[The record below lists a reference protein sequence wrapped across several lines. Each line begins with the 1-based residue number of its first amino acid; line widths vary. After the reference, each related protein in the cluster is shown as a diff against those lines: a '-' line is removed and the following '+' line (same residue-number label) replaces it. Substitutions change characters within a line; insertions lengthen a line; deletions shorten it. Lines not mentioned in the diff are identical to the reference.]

1 MAGAAGQDAVRH
13 SHNSA
18 FSAVVRK
25 SFSSFSVDAIL
36 APDARPPRAPEHAH
50 ASPTPPVAESDR
62 DEEDEEEEAPR
73 EEDEEEREVHVDS
86 EEEVVEGEARLAEEE
101 DEGSRRG
108 EATFLRPCVFPTPRD
123 LPLHQGAPH
132 PLVPPSLQPGLWP
145 PLHLLH
151 HHLALRAFAKT
162 PEPPRFQGPV
172 KVQLRK
178 HKPNRKPRT
187 PFTTQQLL
195 SLEKKVPGEAVPQHR
210 RAGRVLRLA
219 QPHRDAGQDLVP
231 EQTRQGEE
239 TEGGGDG
246 AAAVRLPSHGAAQ
259 PPAAPRL
266 APPALPPHPLLPAP
280 PPAGIRPLLLW
291 QLTNPSCSPPMGP
304 SPPPPPAL
312 PRPMVTT
319 LPSPLTSPPQLG
331 PPQVRHSP
339 EGRHG
344 RVHPH

>member
-195 SLEKKVPGEAVPQHR
+195 SLEKKFREKQYLSIAERAEFSASLSLTETQVKIWFQNR
-210 RAGRVLRLA
+210 RAKEKRLKEAEMERLRFA
-219 QPHRDAGQDLVP
+219 SRPMVQHN
-231 EQTRQGEE
+231 
-239 TEGGGDG
+239 
-246 AAAVRLPSHGAAQ
+246 
-259 PPAAPRL
+259 
-266 APPALPPHPLLPAP
+266 PLLPPASLLPHFLLTHSFPHLHQPGFAP
-280 PPAGIRPLLLW
+280 SSSG
-291 QLTNPSCSPPMGP
+291 S
-304 SPPPPPAL
+304 
-312 PRPMVTT
+312 
-319 LPSPLTSPPQLG
+319 
-331 PPQVRHSP
+331 
-339 EGRHG
+339 
-344 RVHPH
+344 